1 MNMIQRRFR
10 LAEQPGTEAEVNG
23 ERLVCDPTGALYVP
37 AHRLLVVS
45 DLHLEKGAAF
55 ARRGMMLPPYDTLAT
70 LRILEAIITRHDP
83 KIVIS
88 LGDNFHDRQGSSLMP
103 PQFREM
109 IENMARGR
117 EWIWINGNHDPDGAL
132 TLPGVSMDVLRLA
145 NLVFR
150 HEPAGGRRA
159 RERTYAQVLRQAPSD
174 HALAVG
180 FVDHVR
186 QRPASGAEQDL
197 LRDALEAARAGEVR
211 A

>member
-1 MNMIQRRFR
+1 M
-10 LAEQPGTEAEVNG
+10 
-23 ERLVCDPTGALYVP
+23 Y
-37 AHRLLVVS
+37 
-45 DLHLEKGAAF
+45 K
-55 ARRGMMLPPYDTLAT
+55 
-70 LRILEAIITRHDP
+70 
-83 KIVIS
+83 
-88 LGDNFHDRQGSSLMP
+88 RQ
-103 PQFREM
+103 
-109 IENMARGR
+109 
-117 EWIWINGNHDPDGAL
+117 
-132 TLPGVSMDVLRLA
+132 V
-145 NLVFR
+145 LVFR